1 MPHRAFPICLY
12 REAMRLLFSAHAVR
26 KVGVDTMPEY
36 LMTLYHLTL
45 QSAYMQ
51 YHRCTVLPERLAMML
66 VREWRQATRYYPE
79 ACYDVGQSGGRPH
92 GTYPRGWL

>member
-1 MPHRAFPICLY
+1 M
-12 REAMRLLFSAHAVR
+12 FSAHAVR
-26 KVGVDTMPEY
+26 KVGVDTMPKY

-51 YHRCTVLPERLAMML
+51 YHRCTVLPKRLAMML

-79 ACYDVGQSGGRPH
+79 AGYDVGQSGGRLH
-92 GTYPRGWL
+92 GTTRRLAMMLVLT